1 MLPAPAKRSAVVIDD
16 ADWGLDGRGVATARP
31 VWAVGIK
38 PGTIQHARTCGVC
51 RVGACSSAAQRGFHR
66 AGADSGPPGPV
77 QVGQDGAADVAGQV
91 GRFGEDSAGSG
102 DESLGGLHGDLVA
115 GRVGA
120 RGGVHGVADGDA
132 QRLVESEQCPHLL
145 LESYRVARAQDPPA
159 EQGMP
164 QGEVGDLV
172 FPPLVI
178 EGDQRLGGPGAVI
191 GQRGGQP
198 VTVAVDAAVVAG
210 DGHGVAVMIRTF
222 TPPISDS
229 TDPSGSCASTGGRRV
244 EVSRTQELG
253 LGGGDLAPGCA
264 PCRAP

>member
-1 MLPAPAKRSAVVIDD
+1 MLPASAKRSAVVIDD

-91 GRFGEDSAGSG
+91 GRFGEDSAGAG

-120 RGGVHGVADGDA
+120 RGGVHGVADGDV
-132 QRLVESEQCPHLL
+132 QRLVESEQCLHLL

-191 GQRGGQP
+191 GQRGGK
-198 VTVAVDAAVVAG
+198 
-210 DGHGVAVMIRTF
+210 R
-222 TPPISDS
+222 
-229 TDPSGSCASTGGRRV
+229 
-244 EVSRTQELG
+244 
-253 LGGGDLAPGCA
+253 
-264 PCRAP
+264 